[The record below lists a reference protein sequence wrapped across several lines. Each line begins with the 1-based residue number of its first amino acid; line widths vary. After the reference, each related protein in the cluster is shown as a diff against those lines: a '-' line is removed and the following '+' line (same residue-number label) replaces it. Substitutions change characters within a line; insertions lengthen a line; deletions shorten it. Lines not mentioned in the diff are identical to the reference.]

1 MLTVIF
7 SLIFYTY
14 DLLMPSWV
22 EKTIFISVLIIDLVL
37 ETCGLIA
44 LYNLFTRL

>member
-7 SLIFYTY
+7 SLMWYKFEPSTPEWL
-14 DLLMPSWV
+14 DTTLLSIV
-22 EKTIFISVLIIDLVL
+22 FIIDIIL
-37 ETCGLIA
+37 ESCGLIA

>member
-7 SLIFYTY
+7 CLGFYIFK
-14 DLLMPSWV
+14 PQIPNWV
-22 EKTIFISVLIIDLVL
+22 EKTLFVSLILIDLIL
-37 ETCGLIA
+37 ESCGLIA